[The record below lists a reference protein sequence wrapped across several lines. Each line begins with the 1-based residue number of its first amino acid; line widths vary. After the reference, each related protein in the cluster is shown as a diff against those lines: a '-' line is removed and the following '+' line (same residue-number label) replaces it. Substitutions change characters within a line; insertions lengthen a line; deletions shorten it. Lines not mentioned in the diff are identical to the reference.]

1 MGTTHGD
8 SAAQPSAEMPRMLAL
23 GHALD
28 FRTWRSLAEG
38 QGLDHE
44 KASLLMIGI
53 MQGIARSYSE

>member
-1 MGTTHGD
+1 
-8 SAAQPSAEMPRMLAL
+8 MLAL